1 MLRFTRYIIGVAL
14 LWAIASPHTA
24 TAQLDRRTLKFDFPG
39 VKFGTTEDLGGP
51 TGVTTILFN
60 KSVMAV
66 ADLRGGSMSTRDTN
80 ALEGTHGQP
89 LIDALV
95 FAGSSRFGL
104 SAADGVNRFLF
115 ELRAKSAG
123 HNRARDLIIPGVAG
137 SVIYD
142 FSMREN
148 SVLVSADLGRQSAI
162 QAQANQIDIGRVG
175 AGVGAAVG
183 KLFGRNQ
190 AEHSGQGAHYLRY
203 QNHRVLAIVV
213 LNAAGNVL
221 GRSGQ
226 VIAGSHKK
234 KENQRRSI
242 PKAIL
247 QGESV
252 VKFPASNELNST
264 LTALITDAPLSRM
277 ELKHIAMTA
286 HAALGKVIEPFQ
298 TSRDG
303 DAFYVITTKPVG
315 SADSN
320 LALNLGLVA
329 GDAVQEAVWSIFKH

>member
-1 MLRFTRYIIGVAL
+1 MVVAL

-39 VKFGTTEDLGGP
+39 LKIGTAEDLGGP
-51 TGVTTILFN
+51 TGVTSLIFE
-60 KSVMAV
+60 KSAMAV
-66 ADLRGGSMSTRDTN
+66 VDLRGGAVSTRDTN
-80 ALEGTHGQP
+80 SLEATQGLP

-95 FAGSSRFGL
+95 FAGSSRLGL
-104 SAADGVNRFLF
+104 SAADGVNRYLF
-115 ELRAKSAG
+115 ELRTQAAG
-123 HNRARDLIIPGVAG
+123 HQRARELPIPAVAA

-142 FSMREN
+142 FSLRDN
-148 SVLVSADLGRQSAI
+148 SVLVSPDLGRKSAL
-162 QAQANQIDIGRVG
+162 QARGNLIDIGRVG

-190 AEHSGQGAHYLRY
+190 AEHSGQGAFFLRY
-203 QNHRVLAIVV
+203 QNHRVLAIVI

-221 GRSGQ
+221 GRQGQ
-226 VIAGSHKK
+226 VLAGSHKK

-264 LTALITDAPLSRM
+264 LTAVITDAPLSRM
-277 ELKHIAMTA
+277 ELKQLAMTA

-303 DAFYVITTKPVG
+303 DAFYAITTKPVG
-315 SADSN
+315 IADPN
-320 LALNLGLVA
+320 LALNLGIVA
-329 GDAVQEAVWSIFKH
+329 GEAVQEAVWSIFKHESRP